1 MKKTLLIS
9 EEEIKEQSLIEMNVA
24 PKSIRVILKDVQHNQ
39 LRKILGNTKYNS
51 IIDEVD
57 NSLLPLNPV
66 PVTPETSDFIKD
78 YIQPFLVATVCVD
91 FIVLNSFK
99 LTNAGLLQM
108 QVPNA
113 NNVDL
118 SGLEHLKNYYD
129 NKSATAKIDLIEA
142 LKLDDT
148 DTCSNAGNINTTSSV
163 TGLYIESYNDFGDY
177 FNRYN
182 TRNRY
187 L

>member
-39 LRKILGNTKYNS
+39 LRKIIGNDRYNL
-51 IIDEVD
+51 IIEEVD
-57 NSLLPLNPV
+57 NSLLSVNPIAI
-66 PVTPETSDFIKD
+66 TPDTLDLIKD

-108 QVPNA
+108 NTPNA
-113 NNVDL
+113 QNVNLD
-118 SGLEHLKNYYD
+118 GLEHLKNYYD
-129 NKSATAKIDLIEA
+129 NKAAVAKVDLIEA
-142 LKLDDT
+142 LKVVG
-148 DTCSNAGNINTTSSV
+148 TCTSAKNINTTSSV

-177 FNRYN
+177 FSRYN
-182 TRNRY
+182 SRSRY